1 MVVSSPMTTIR
12 WRLNNILK
20 THNIT
25 AYKLEQA
32 LRGRV
37 SRNTVYRWAKEMPQS
52 LDLAALPH
60 MLEALTRLTGQP
72 VTPNDLLEVTE
83 TPISEEMDS
92 ETKNWLDASAADA
105 LEALQA
111 LEQDQPPEEVAAW
124 LEAFHKAGTPVK
136 FNQKTRKFKGQ
147 Q

>member
-1 MVVSSPMTTIR
+1 MTTIR
-12 WRLNNILK
+12 WRLDNILQ
-20 THNIT
+20 THNLT

-72 VTPNDLLEVTE
+72 VTPNDLLEVIEEPTE
-83 TPISEEMDS
+83 PDPVDA
-92 ETKNWLDASAADA
+92 WLTASATDLKAM
-105 LEALQA
+105 LEDVEHDEDPQDVAKWSNAFTQA
-111 LEQDQPPEEVAAW
+111 AQ
-124 LEAFHKAGTPVK
+124 
-136 FNQKTRKFKGQ
+136 
-147 Q
+147 